1 MIEVHGVSYKY
12 PKTDEYVLHSLS
24 LDFRRGE
31 ICAVTGPNGCGKT
44 TLTKLMTGV
53 LRPDEGSILI
63 DGCDEAGMG
72 LFEIGQRIGYVF
84 QNPSK
89 QLFCATVN
97 EEIAFGLKNQGM
109 SEGDIEDTL
118 AYYTERFRL
127 SHHRDD
133 YPGRLSQGE
142 KQRVVLAAVLSMG
155 TDYLILDEPTTGL
168 DVRGRHELGEI
179 LRGLVRERETGILI
193 VSHER
198 GFISRYADREVVMP
212 R

>member
-12 PKTDEYVLHSLS
+12 PKTDEYVLRSLS

-179 LRGLVRERETGILI
+179 LRGLVRERQTGILI

>member
-1 MIEVHGVSYKY
+1 
-12 PKTDEYVLHSLS
+12 
-24 LDFRRGE
+24 
-31 ICAVTGPNGCGKT
+31 
-44 TLTKLMTGV
+44 
-53 LRPDEGSILI
+53 
-63 DGCDEAGMG
+63 MG

-109 SEGDIEDTL
+109 SEGGIEDTV

>member
-12 PKTDEYVLHSLS
+12 PKTDEYVLRSLS
-24 LDFRRGE
+24 LNFRRGE

-109 SEGDIEDTL
+109 SEGDIEDTV

>member
-12 PKTDEYVLHSLS
+12 PKTDEYVLRSLS

>member
-12 PKTDEYVLHSLS
+12 PKTDEYVLRSLS

-109 SEGDIEDTL
+109 SEGGIEDTV